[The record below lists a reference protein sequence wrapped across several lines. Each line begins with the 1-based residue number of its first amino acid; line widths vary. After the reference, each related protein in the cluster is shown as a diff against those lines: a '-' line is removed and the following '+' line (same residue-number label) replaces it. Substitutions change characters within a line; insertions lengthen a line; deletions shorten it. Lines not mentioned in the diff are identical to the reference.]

1 MREVAVKGQ
10 VFAEKG
16 NSSKIQL
23 NNLCNITKANGKS
36 VLIHY
41 PIPV

>member
-16 NSSKIQL
+16 NPSKIQL
-23 NNLCNITKANGKS
+23 NNLCNITKVSGKS